1 MKRNNILAYT
11 GLLFILILLVFLIL
25 MGAGGGLYIENFSSG
40 KDTLVTDAYTEIEAK
55 LYERVFNSI
64 DRFNM
69 DYDMIKKLTLSNYKK
84 DIAILDAGCGVGQHY
99 NLLYKDYKNTIGVDK
114 SENMLKRAK
123 IKTPTGNYILGDLAN
138 ENLFM
143 PGKFSHIL
151 CLYDTL
157 YHNNSETEMQLI
169 LSNLYYW
176 LKKDGIVCL
185 HIIDVDK
192 IDPGPR
198 EFTQYYHDDK
208 NRKHAITYFDKFT
221 HDAYWEKS
229 NKNNLVIYNQKYLLE
244 NGNKL
249 VKGYKFYIPPKNDII
264 KMVQDANFKII
275 DIVELK
281 NAGIDDIDLYILKKN
296 L

>member
-1 MKRNNILAYT
+1 MNRILYL
-11 GLLFILILLVFLIL
+11 GIFIFILLLIYANIKTEYV
-25 MGAGGGLYIENFSSG
+25 ENFLSG
-40 KDTLVTDAYTEIEAK
+40 KDAITTDAYTDIEAK
-55 LYERVFNSI
+55 LYERVFNSV

-69 DYDMIKKLTLSNYKK
+69 DYEMIKKLTLNNYKK
-84 DIAILDAGCGVGQHY
+84 DICILDAGCGVGQHY
-99 NLLYKDYKNTIGVDK
+99 NLLYKDYKNTIGVDR

-123 IKTPTGNYILGDLAN
+123 IKTPTGNYILGELAN
-138 ENLFM
+138 EHLFM
-143 PGKFSHIL
+143 PSKFSHIL

-157 YHNNSETEMQLI
+157 YHNNSKSEMQLI
-169 LSNLYYW
+169 LANLYYW
-176 LKKDGIVCL
+176 LKKDGMVCL
-185 HIIDVDK
+185 HIIDIEK

-198 EFTQYYHDDK
+198 EFTQYYHDNK

-221 HDAYWEKS
+221 HDAYWEKT

-264 KMVQDANFKII
+264 KLIQDANFKIV

-281 NAGIDDIDLYILKKN
+281 NEGIDDIDMYILKKN